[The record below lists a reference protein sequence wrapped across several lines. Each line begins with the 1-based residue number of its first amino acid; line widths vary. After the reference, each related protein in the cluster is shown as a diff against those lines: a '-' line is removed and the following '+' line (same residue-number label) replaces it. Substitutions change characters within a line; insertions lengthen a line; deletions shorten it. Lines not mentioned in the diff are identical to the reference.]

1 MVRPNSDLPAESK
14 GFDSD
19 KGTQLNKELESAHKA
34 TFETQFP
41 EGEPN
46 KQPIAIRGD
55 VEPEK
60 KS

>member
-1 MVRPNSDLPAESK
+1 MVRPNDELPTSK
-14 GFDSD
+14 GFDND
-19 KGTQLNKELESAHKA
+19 QGVKLNEELTDANKA
-34 TFETQFP
+34 MDETAFP

-60 KS
+60 RG